1 MSQLSNG
8 QNPGAAASM
17 IKLTG
22 ADTNQRITELAVEA
36 IAYYVQPDVMEARTW
51 GANVPPVGPD
61 HTLMVMPKYLNTRA
75 QTIFGGSNEVQHNI
89 MAKAV
94 LGL

>member
-1 MSQLSNG
+1 M
-8 QNPGAAASM
+8 
-17 IKLTG
+17 
-22 ADTNQRITELAVEA
+22 EA
-36 IAYYVQPDVMEARTW
+36 IAYYAQPDLMEARTW

-61 HTLMVMPKYLNTRA
+61 HSLMVVPKFLNARA
-75 QTIFGGSNEVQHNI
+75 QTIFGGSNEVQRNI